1 VTDTQSGIVTT
12 VVKVIFALDTDLDGD
27 IETAQEVDV
36 TTDGDLITITN
47 GKTAKQRLP
56 SALTPSTDAT
66 MWWWVRTNDLA
77 GNSSISDR
85 LPTAGATPTAF
96 PCVPADF
103 PTAAALVGLNPT
115 AATSSAVGFC
125 APFAVKIDTTA
136 PSLASATA
144 GQFWDTAKTTT
155 DKTNTDSKVGSKTAV
170 RAVFNENLDCTTVA
184 NTDFEVDDVIP
195 TAAECYAGDLTSV
208 FLTVPT
214 MAPDA
219 RPKVELIG
227 SVTDTAGNPRTSGAI
242 AAATDGIA
250 PGLTVTPSDRPV
262 TKAAVTIKV
271 VADEDVS
278 TPVVQVRRVGGGGSA
293 YENSG
298 NTLSTSTI
306 SAITMVLKSART
318 YEGSFTAA
326 ADGIYSIYASA
337 TDATAANLGDKGLD
351 AIAANDQD
359 TAKNGVQIKLASA
372 ILFEKDTSVETPS
385 ITPATTDNANT
396 FITIDFT
403 NESKEYGLDTNG
415 VLTAVPASVVT
426 NYDSK
431 GTTEITSI
439 TLDGVDIKADISTV
453 NNMKFLYKAS
463 SLTAAA
469 HTIKVKGKDLAGN
482 ETEFTG
488 TVTVTARKAFALA
501 LNPGSNLVSIPGAPT
516 DGAINTVIASTHP
529 ATSVRSYDPST
540 PGKWL
545 TAVRGADGL
554 FTGTLTTISENRGY
568 WITTTNYEAI
578 NVDIPVL
585 ASGTSATPPT
595 VAVSKGWNLLPVL
608 DVTGAL
614 AGGAT
619 IEASKYFAGLS
630 LTRVYSFDTV
640 GNVWVEI
647 NTAASG
653 DNVAVGSAYWVY
665 ATAAGTLVPGA
676 E

>member
-1 VTDTQSGIVTT
+1 
-12 VVKVIFALDTDLDGD
+12 
-27 IETAQEVDV
+27 
-36 TTDGDLITITN
+36 
-47 GKTAKQRLP
+47 
-56 SALTPSTDAT
+56 

-306 SAITMVLKSART
+306 SAITMS
-318 YEGSFTAA
+318 
-326 ADGIYSIYASA
+326 
-337 TDATAANLGDKGLD
+337 
-351 AIAANDQD
+351 
-359 TAKNGVQIKLASA
+359 
-372 ILFEKDTSVETPS
+372 
-385 ITPATTDNANT
+385 
-396 FITIDFT
+396 
-403 NESKEYGLDTNG
+403 
-415 VLTAVPASVVT
+415 
-426 NYDSK
+426 
-431 GTTEITSI
+431 
-439 TLDGVDIKADISTV
+439 
-453 NNMKFLYKAS
+453 
-463 SLTAAA
+463 
-469 HTIKVKGKDLAGN
+469 
-482 ETEFTG
+482 
-488 TVTVTARKAFALA
+488 
-501 LNPGSNLVSIPGAPT
+501 
-516 DGAINTVIASTHP
+516 
-529 ATSVRSYDPST
+529 
-540 PGKWL
+540 
-545 TAVRGADGL
+545 
-554 FTGTLTTISENRGY
+554 
-568 WITTTNYEAI
+568 
-578 NVDIPVL
+578 
-585 ASGTSATPPT
+585 
-595 VAVSKGWNLLPVL
+595 
-608 DVTGAL
+608 
-614 AGGAT
+614 
-619 IEASKYFAGLS
+619 
-630 LTRVYSFDTV
+630 
-640 GNVWVEI
+640 
-647 NTAASG
+647 
-653 DNVAVGSAYWVY
+653 
-665 ATAAGTLVPGA
+665 
-676 E
+676 